1 MQRSKSSR
9 QRPIA
14 DFSLNTNREVLGP
27 VENKKRKK
35 IDIPEKYKQVFEDLK
50 SDKCEVIDFGGAELG
65 DQNVL
70 ALCEYI

>member
-9 QRPIA
+9 QKLVT
-14 DFSLNTNREVLGP
+14 DFNVYSNRQVLGP
-27 VENKKRKK
+27 VDNKKKKK
-35 IDIPEKYKQVFEDLK
+35 IEIPEKYKQVFQDLK
-50 SDKCEVIDFGGAELG
+50 NDRCEVIDFGGAELG